1 MRRNLASAAPAAFLT
16 LTTAGLSVHE
26 PTPPATNADV
36 AVRDILLRNAKGFEA
51 GEPEIEEM
59 KNVQY
64 RLSDIKPSIDRKSA
78 PLPLQRK

>member
-1 MRRNLASAAPAAFLT
+1 
-16 LTTAGLSVHE
+16 LSCDAISRARL
-26 PTPPATNADV
+26 PP
-36 AVRDILLRNAKGFEA
+36 RSNAKGFEA

-78 PLPLQRK
+78 WETRGGWWLIRATVLEPSFEAGPGM